1 MGSKLSATDRARL
14 IRYGFDVT
22 GESTINTLPRL
33 TMAVSA
39 PDKNGKSGFGLRVTP
54 PVMYFNFDRKIEHT
68 SLDALGVDQSNLII
82 KELYFNVKDAQDIH
96 KKKWD
101 EVEEAYLWALREADS
116 VRSIV
121 IDTETEMWALARLA
135 AFGRVTKVLPYQYI
149 TVNAMY
155 SEMIKQ
161 AERHDKNVIFL
172 RRVKKE
178 YKEGKDGVS
187 NWTGEMEVSGFSQL
201 QYLVQVNAAIRRET
215 VWDEKREVD
224 EQQFTLE
231 IINNGLKAVMNGME
245 FSGAMCEFKWVAS
258 MLTDTSP
265 TDWD

>member
-1 MGSKLSATDRARL
+1 MTSKLSAADRARL

-39 PDKNGKSGFGLRVTP
+39 PDKNGKSGFGLRATP
-54 PVMYFNFDRKIEHT
+54 PVMYFNFDRKIERA

-82 KELYFNVKDAQDIH
+82 KEVYFNPKDAQDVH

-101 EVEEAYLWALREADS
+101 EVEEAYLWALKEANS
-116 VRSIV
+116 VRSVV

-135 AFGRVTKVLPYQYI
+135 AFGKVTQVMPHQYVA
-149 TVNAMY
+149 VNAMY

-161 AERHDKNVIFL
+161 AERYDKNVIFL

-178 YKEGKDGVS
+178 YKND
-187 NWTGEMEVSGFSQL
+187 NWTGNMEVSGFSQL

-231 IINNGLKAVMNGME
+231 IINNGLKAAMNGME
-245 FSGAMCEFKWVAS
+245 FSGMMCEFKWVAS

-265 TDWD
+265 TEWE